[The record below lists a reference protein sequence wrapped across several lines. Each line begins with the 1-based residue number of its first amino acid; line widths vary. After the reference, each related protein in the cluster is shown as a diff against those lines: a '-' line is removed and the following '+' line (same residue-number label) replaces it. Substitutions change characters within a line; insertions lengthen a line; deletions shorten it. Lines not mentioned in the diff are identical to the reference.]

1 MNYKFLLFLTIFSP
15 LVMAQKPLVTI
26 INKDKQIFSYSEQ
39 DIRNDVLLATDLLN
53 VAIMK
58 NNISLMQKIVPV
70 YESMLNADP
79 ILIDYAKA
87 KIANARKDYVTAIT
101 YYRKILAVNPKLNPV
116 RIELAQMYF
125 LDKQA

>member
-1 MNYKFLLFLTIFSP
+1 
-15 LVMAQKPLVTI
+15 MAQKPLVTI